1 MIVFRIKLNPRIF
14 SKLKEIELSKPIII
28 TGIIT
33 YKKRLLIF
41 GDWDPT
47 VGKITKA
54 IKRDDDKT
62 ATKVMGI
69 YFINPPVTPGQNN
82 SGINTAIVVK
92 VEAMIGNDILEDAFK

>member
-1 MIVFRIKLNPRIF
+1 MVFKIKLNPRIF
-14 SKLKEIELSKPIII
+14 NKLKDTELSMPMII

-54 IKRDDDKT
+54 IKSDDDKT
-62 ATKVMGI
+62 ATKVMGM
-69 YFINPPVTPGQNN
+69 YFIKPPVTPGQNN
-82 SGINTAIVVK
+82 NGINTAIVVK
-92 VEAMIGNDILEDAFK
+92 VEAIIGSDILDDAFK